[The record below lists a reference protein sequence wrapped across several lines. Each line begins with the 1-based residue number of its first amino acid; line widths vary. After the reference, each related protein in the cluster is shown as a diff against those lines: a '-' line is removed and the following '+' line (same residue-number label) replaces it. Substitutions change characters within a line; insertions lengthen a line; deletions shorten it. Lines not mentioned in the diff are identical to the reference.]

1 MLNQQLATK
10 RVVDFYP
17 LHFSGSMKYMTAKSK
32 KLRKVAIFDIDGT
45 IFRSSLLI
53 ELVEV
58 FIELGLF
65 PVKVRA
71 QYDKEKVEWLERK
84 GDYEA
89 YIMAVVK
96 VFMKNIKGMP
106 YADLVR
112 ASKLVVER
120 YRHRT
125 YKYTEE
131 LIRELKKDGYYLLAI
146 SQSPKTTLDFFCNDV
161 GFDKT
166 YGRIYE
172 TGPSDCFT
180 GGVVDEHLI
189 ANKANIVRRACE
201 KEGLTLEGSVGVGDT
216 EGDISFLEL
225 VERPICFNPNLKLYR
240 HANLM
245 GWEAVVERKDVI
257 YKLNKKETK

>member
-1 MLNQQLATK
+1 
-10 RVVDFYP
+10 
-17 LHFSGSMKYMTAKSK
+17 MKNTPA

-58 FIELGLF
+58 FIELELF
-65 PVKVRA
+65 PVHVRA
-71 QYDKEKVEWLERK
+71 DYEKEKIKWLDRK

-89 YIMAVVK
+89 YIMAVVG
-96 VFMKNIKGMP
+96 VFLKNIKGMP
-106 YADLVR
+106 YSEFLR
-112 ASKLVVER
+112 ASELVVTR

-125 YKYTEE
+125 YIFTED
-131 LIRELKKDGYYLLAI
+131 LIKELKKDGYFLLAI
-146 SQSPKTTLDFFCNDV
+146 SQSPKGTLDFFCKEV

-166 YGRIYE
+166 YGTMIE
-172 TGPSDCFT
+172 TDAEGCLT
-180 GGVVDEHLI
+180 G
-189 ANKANIVRRACE
+189 NIVDKELISNKSSILKRACE

-240 HANLM
+240 HAKIM
-245 GWEAVVERKDVI
+245 KWETVVERKDVI
-257 YKLNKKETK
+257 YEL

>member
-1 MLNQQLATK
+1 
-10 RVVDFYP
+10 
-17 LHFSGSMKYMTAKSK
+17 MTDTQKS
-32 KLRKVAIFDIDGT
+32 LRKVAIFDIDGT

-58 FIELGLF
+58 LIELELF
-65 PVKVRA
+65 PVSVRA
-71 QYDKEKVEWLERK
+71 DYEKEKVEWLDRK

-96 VFMKNIKGMP
+96 VFMKNIKGIP
-106 YADLVR
+106 YDKFLH
-112 ASKLVVER
+112 ASELVVAR

-125 YKYTEE
+125 YKFTEE
-131 LIRELKKDGYYLLAI
+131 LIQELKEDGYFLLAI
-146 SQSPKTTLDFFCNDV
+146 SQSPKGTLDFFCNDV

-172 TGPSDCFT
+172 TDPEGIFT
-180 GGVVDEHLI
+180 GNVVDEHLI
-189 ANKANIVRRACE
+189 RDKAAILRRACE

-225 VERPICFNPNLKLYR
+225 VDRPVCFNPNLKLYE
-240 HANLM
+240 HAKER
-245 GWEAVVERKDVI
+245 GWETVVERKDVI
-257 YKLNKKETK
+257 YKLNEEVIV